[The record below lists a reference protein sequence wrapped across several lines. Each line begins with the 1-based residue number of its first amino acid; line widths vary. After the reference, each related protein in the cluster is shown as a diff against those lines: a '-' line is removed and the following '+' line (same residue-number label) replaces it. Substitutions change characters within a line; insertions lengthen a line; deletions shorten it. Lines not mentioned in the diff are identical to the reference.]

1 MQEVRNIRKSEV
13 EDLLGC
19 SIADGQFERALMY
32 ATRKQDFIY
41 KREENPAVLQHWYLV
56 KLTEEYV
63 RILAFSEFT
72 MDLCR
77 TLHDME
83 KEHSA
88 SCQSAPTDTY
98 HIVAVPAL

>member
-1 MQEVRNIRKSEV
+1 MEVRKEEV
-13 EDLLGC
+13 EEMFGGE
-19 SIADGQFERALMY
+19 ITERDFDDALKC
-32 ATRKQDFIY
+32 AKRKQKHIFSM
-41 KREENPAVLQHWYLV
+41 KKSPVVMEHWYLV

-63 RILAFSEFT
+63 RRNAFSRFT

-77 TLHDME
+77 TLRDME

-88 SCQSAPTDTY
+88 SCQSAPTDT